1 MMTTARAKSPTR
13 ASRFSGVKVFSA
25 STYTYRGRLGETVT
39 EWLTAHPEIELVDMI
54 VTQSSDAS
62 FHLISICVFY
72 KGELAAAGTLLEDS
86 ARVDSLRRLERLA
99 QANSE

>member
-1 MMTTARAKSPTR
+1 MTPGRAKSPTR
-13 ASRFSGVKVFSA
+13 ASRFTGVKVFSA

-39 EWLTAHPEIELVDMI
+39 DWLAAHPEIELVDMV

-72 KGELAAAGTLLEDS
+72 KGELAAAGVPLDGPTRGNPLH
-86 ARVDSLRRLERLA
+86 RLERIA